1 MNKKTFSNVVG
12 ILLLLIVSSVCYIG
26 LQCVQ
31 SNIENT
37 RLNDN
42 QIKNLVVKN
51 DSYGVSLKENTEK
64 MNLVNTSIV
73 VSVYKHSD
81 GRLDNYLAKFATTIN
96 TPREEFTEDNF
107 YVEFNDEYIVLEL
120 YDKDG
125 KLEEKHRFNYDD
137 LVEDNGGQ
145 DE

>member
-1 MNKKTFSNVVG
+1 MNKKTFLIVVG
-12 ILLLLIVSSVCYIG
+12 TLLLLIVSSVCYIG
-26 LQCVQ
+26 LQFVQ

-64 MNLVNTSIV
+64 MNLFNTSIV

-120 YDKDG
+120 YDKNG
-125 KLEEKHRFNYDD
+125 NLEQKHMFYYED
-137 LVEDNGGQ
+137 LVEDKGRMQ
-145 DE
+145 

>member
-12 ILLLLIVSSVCYIG
+12 TLLLLIVSSVCYIG

-73 VSVYKHSD
+73 VSVYKYSD

-137 LVEDNGGQ
+137 LVEDKGGQ
-145 DE
+145 NE